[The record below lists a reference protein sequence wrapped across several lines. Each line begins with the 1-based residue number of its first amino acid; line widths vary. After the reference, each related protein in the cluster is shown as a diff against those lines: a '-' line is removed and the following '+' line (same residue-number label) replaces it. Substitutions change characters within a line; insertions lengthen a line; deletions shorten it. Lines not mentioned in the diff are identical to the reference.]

1 MKLNKNFIAINY
13 IQTPQVQEKVIE
25 ILMDEKLLKPF
36 VELGQWDSNDIL
48 IREKRLRELHSNQN
62 HKLFYIT
69 KKVQEHSELIKFDK
83 INLSWFRSLKSQI
96 STYIVSR
103 HEFFRFRIDEKN
115 AIFIMH
121 FYKDPEISEEKLKY
135 LSTLDVPN
143 ADFLGYKFDTFIIH
157 LDEEKYPD
165 GFMPENEEWGQN
177 PVNKERFVKLLLFI
191 ELSEPVIEI
200 VKDNQKIKLN
210 NDWEKS
216 MDGKIK
222 NESGVN
228 VILVNTLWNKVII
241 NDSGFSVKGH
251 IRIQPYGPGRTLYKP
266 IWIDEFQKSGYIR
279 GIEKLKEN
287 D

>member
-13 IQTPQVQEKVIE
+13 IQKPEVQQKVID
-25 ILMDEKLLKPF
+25 ILMDEKLLQPF
-36 VELGQWDSNDIL
+36 VQLGQWNENDIL
-48 IREKRLRELHSNQN
+48 TRKNRLKDLHSSQN

-83 INLSWFRSLKSQI
+83 INLGWFRNLKNQN
-96 STYIVSR
+96 STYILNKY
-103 HEFFRFRIDEKN
+103 EFFRFRVEEKN

-121 FYKDPEISEEKLKY
+121 FYKDTEITEEKLKY
-135 LSTLDVPN
+135 LSTLNVPN

-200 VKDNQKIKLN
+200 IKDNQKIKLN

-216 MDGKIK
+216 MDGKVK

-279 GIEKLKEN
+279 GIEKLKDN

>member
-48 IREKRLRELHSNQN
+48 IREKRLRELHNNQN

-216 MDGKIK
+216 MDGKVM

-279 GIEKLKEN
+279 GIEKLKDN

>member
-13 IQTPQVQEKVIE
+13 VQTPEVQQKVID
-25 ILMDEKLLKPF
+25 ILMDENILKPF
-36 VELGQWDSNDIL
+36 MQLANWDENDIK
-48 IREKRLRELHSNQN
+48 IRKKRLTDLHLNNN

-69 KKVQEHSELIKFDK
+69 KKVQEHSELIKFDR
-83 INLSWFRSLKSQI
+83 INLGWFRSLKNQT
-96 STYIVSR
+96 STYIINR

-115 AIFIMH
+115 AIYILY
-121 FYKDPEISEEKLKY
+121 FYRDPEISEEKLKA
-135 LSTLDVPN
+135 LSSFNVPN
-143 ADFLGYKFDTFIIH
+143 SDFLGYKFETFIIH

-165 GFMPENEEWGQN
+165 GYMPENEEWGQN
-177 PVNKERFVKLLLFI
+177 PINKQRFVKLLLFI

-200 VKDNQKIKLN
+200 LKDNQKVKLN
-210 NDWEKS
+210 DTWEKS
-216 MDGKIK
+216 MDGKVL

-279 GIEKLKEN
+279 GIEKIK
-287 D
+287 